1 MTEEKKQENSSLTRA
16 LPMTVV
22 LAMLAGLI
30 ITHSLPYQDERP
42 SARSLQI
49 RYPAAQDVDARLWQ
63 DPFAAVDKIS
73 EETPAE
79 KVSIVANQNGKTQ
92 RIDATR
98 QIANP
103 SSHTPSQI
111 YLNKKITSEDKILI
125 LAVTLS
131 GGPYQEDGEQRMR
144 RRYAVLSALA
154 NQNAVP
160 QDEQHIG
167 YFHPDPEPT
176 MVLQHRVPF
185 EWWSLP
191 ADNRKVLLL
200 WLNEISLLENP
211 AAEIKELLRQA
222 SPDKALKGTVF
233 NYAVIGPNTS
243 TLLRDILKEVAGDKK
258 NNSVMTQCTGNPG
271 ANAAKNALGTINGQ
285 DIVYFSAG
293 ATASDWRLL
302 QNIMPTECKTI
313 SDYMKSQG
321 IVLYRTTAT
330 DNVMMDVLVDE
341 LDARR
346 VKKTDHVVIL
356 SEWDTFYGQIM
367 PDAFKNA
374 WSNYYKI
381 PGKNV
386 ESIHFYGY
394 MRGLDGKLPAQGNN
408 TGNASE
414 NTTDGKG
421 KSGANTLIEYP
432 EGQSQKDYL
441 RRLTGKILEL
451 DQYLKDAGDWN
462 EHPKGI
468 VAFGVL
474 GSDVHDKLL
483 ILEALRPYFPHK
495 LFFTT
500 DLDANFIH
508 PARWHQTH
516 NLLVASAFDLELL
529 QELQDRIPPFRDSYQ
544 TAFFLAAQMAIK
556 MKKEDG
562 KSIAGHIGI
571 PQPRLFE
578 IGRSR
583 PVPLPM
589 SKDKVLTPH
598 VNDSNVPKC
607 SWTQWQACNTV
618 QPRIFASSQLQWT
631 AAGAIILVMLTTL
644 PALLSWRVRERMS
657 AFFKLCISHPY
668 TLIFILIVLLLPAY
682 WLAPLSRW
690 NDYIIQ
696 NNAEPFYWMEGVSA
710 WPSQLLRLS
719 AVLYAAVFFHWGHKR
734 ILKMQNN
741 LQAQGDETQ
750 RTFSLPKD
758 PARINRCGVLFIGSW
773 KPEVNNEEM
782 VFPDVLWRKY
792 LGYCRQKKLGLPGS
806 WLRVFV
812 HGFAFFAVAFLL
824 IIQSGFPSVPTRG
837 VFAFIM
843 NKCILFL
850 AVPAT
855 IILTMW
861 VVENARLCER
871 LIEHLAEKP
880 SQWNGIA
887 RDWAIHNKVAPECMS
902 DWLDIQLV
910 ARLTETIQPL
920 IWGPVGC
927 IGLLVVARSPAIDD
941 WGIPWG
947 LGIVLITMLLYAISA
962 EVFLQRGAKCTR
974 AKAIVQ
980 LSGKIRAQRNL
991 NSPDEAAIIR
1001 IEAEI
1006 ERIMMLRDGAFRPW
1020 YEWPLLQSFGGL
1032 GTLVIVLQY
1041 FEGVWENGIF

>member
-1 MTEEKKQENSSLTRA
+1 MAEEKNKENNGLTSA
-16 LPMTVV
+16 LPATVA
-22 LAMLAGLI
+22 LAILAGLI
-30 ITHSLPYQDERP
+30 FTHSLPYQDERP
-42 SARSLQI
+42 STRPLLI

-63 DPFAAVDKIS
+63 DPFAAVDDIN

-79 KVSIVANQNGKTQ
+79 NIFIVANQNEKTQ

-98 QIANP
+98 QVANP
-103 SSHTPSQI
+103 SSHTLSQI
-111 YLNKKITSEDKILI
+111 YKDKKITSEDKILI

-154 NQNAVP
+154 NQDAVP
-160 QDEQHIG
+160 EDEQHIG

-176 MVLQHRVPF
+176 MVLQHKIPF

-200 WLNEISLLENP
+200 WLNESSLLENP

-222 SPDKALKGTVF
+222 SQDKVPTGTEF

-243 TLLRDILKEVAGDKK
+243 TQLRDILKEVEDNKTSD
-258 NNSVMTQCTGNPG
+258 SVAQCTGKPV
-271 ANAAKNALGTINGQ
+271 ANAAKSALGTINGQ

-321 IVLYRTTAT
+321 IALYRTTAT
-330 DNVMMDVLVDE
+330 DAAMMEVLVDE

-346 VKKTDHVVIL
+346 VNKTDHVVIL
-356 SEWDTFYGQIM
+356 SEWDTFYGQVM
-367 PDAFKNA
+367 PDAFMNA

-408 TGNASE
+408 TGNTSE
-414 NTTDGKG
+414 NTAAGED
-421 KSGANTLIEYP
+421 KSGAKALIEFP

-451 DQYLKDAGDWN
+451 DQHLKDASDWN
-462 EHPKGI
+462 ERPKGI
-468 VAFGVL
+468 AAFGVL

-529 QELQDRIPPFRDSYQ
+529 QELQDKIPPFRDSYQ

-556 MKKEDG
+556 MAIEDG
-562 KSIAGHIGI
+562 KSIASHIGI

-583 PVPLPM
+583 QVPLPM
-589 SKDKVLTPH
+589 FKDKVLTART
-598 VNDSNVPKC
+598 NDGNEPGC
-607 SWTQWQACNTV
+607 SWTYWQACNTV
-618 QPRIFASSQLQWT
+618 QPRIFATSQLQWT
-631 AAGAIILVMLTTL
+631 AAGALILVIVATL
-644 PALLSWRVRERMS
+644 PPLLSWRVRERMAS
-657 AFFKLCISHPY
+657 SFKFCKSHPY
-668 TLIFILIVLLLPAY
+668 ALIGIGIALILPAY

-690 NDYIIQ
+690 NHYITQ
-696 NNAEPFYWMEGVSA
+696 YNAEPFYWVEGVSA
-710 WPSQLLRLS
+710 WPSQLLRFS
-719 AVLYAAVFFHWGHKR
+719 AVLYAAGFFLWGHNR

-741 LQAQGDETQ
+741 LQTQGDETQ
-750 RTFSLPKD
+750 RTFSLPTD
-758 PARINRCGVLFIGSW
+758 PTRISRCGVLFIGSW

-812 HGFAFFAVAFLL
+812 HGFAFFTVAFLL

-843 NKCILFL
+843 NKYILFL

-855 IILTMW
+855 ILLTMW

-871 LIEHLAEKP
+871 LIEQLAEKP

-887 RDWAIHNKVAPECMS
+887 RDWAIRNKVAPECVS

-947 LGIVLITMLLYAISA
+947 LGIVLIAMLLYAISA
-962 EVFLQRGAKCTR
+962 EVFLQRGAKRTR
-974 AKAIVQ
+974 AKAIVL

-1006 ERIMMLRDGAFRPW
+1006 ERIMKLRDGAFRPW
-1020 YEWPLLQSFGGL
+1020 YEWPLLQSFGSL
-1032 GTLVIVLQY
+1032 GTLVFVLQY
-1041 FEGVWENGIF
+1041 FEGVWENGVF